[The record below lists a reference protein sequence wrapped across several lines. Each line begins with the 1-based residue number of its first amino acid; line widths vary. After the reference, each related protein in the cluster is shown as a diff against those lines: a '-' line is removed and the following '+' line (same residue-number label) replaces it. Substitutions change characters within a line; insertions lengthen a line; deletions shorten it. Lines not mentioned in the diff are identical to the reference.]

1 MSLYTYYDDP
11 EPLILEPNQHYSTPH
26 NRPNSTPPTETIQT
40 QPNPP
45 YRTHHPPHTTHPPHP
60 PHLPPR
66 RYYAP
71 LPSPPDHH
79 HHHHPTH
86 LAYPTYHPEGT
97 MHLCLRPLTTTTTTT
112 QPTPPTPPTT
122 QKVLCTFAFAPRP
135 PPPPPPNPPRLPHL
149 PPRRYY
155 APLPSP
161 PDHHH
166 HHLHHPTHPAH
177 PTYHPEGT
185 MHLCLRPPTTTTTTT
200 HHHTTQQPT
209 TTPPNHPPTHPFG
222 TSACFITD
230 VFVVL
235 LKIPF
240 TGIELTSQRV
250 IRGYTSE
257 LPGRPVVQSSSR
269 VVIIYCFE
277 RKTLVKNSYY

>member
-11 EPLILEPNQHYSTPH
+11 EPLILEPNQHYSTPQ

-45 YRTHHPPHTTHPPHP
+45 YRTHHPPPTTHHP
-60 PHLPPR
+60 P
-66 RYYAP
+66 
-71 LPSPPDHH
+71 
-79 HHHHPTH
+79 
-86 LAYPTYHPEGT
+86 
-97 MHLCLRPLTTTTTTT
+97 TT
-112 QPTPPTPPTT
+112 PTPPTT
-122 QKVLCTFAFAPRP
+122 QKVICTFAVAPRP

-166 HHLHHPTHPAH
+166 HHHPTHPAH

-200 HHHTTQQPT
+200 QPTPPTPPTTQK
-209 TTPPNHPPTHPFG
+209 
-222 TSACFITD
+222 
-230 VFVVL
+230 VL
-235 LKIPF
+235 CTFAFAP
-240 TGIELTSQRV
+240 
-250 IRGYTSE
+250 
-257 LPGRPVVQSSSR
+257 
-269 VVIIYCFE
+269 
-277 RKTLVKNSYY
+277 